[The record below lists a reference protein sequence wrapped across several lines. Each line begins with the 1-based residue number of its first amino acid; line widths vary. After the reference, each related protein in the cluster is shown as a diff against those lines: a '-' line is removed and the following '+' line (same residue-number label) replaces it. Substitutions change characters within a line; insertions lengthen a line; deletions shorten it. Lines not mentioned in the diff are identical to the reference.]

1 MTYKLVT
8 DNEIRDLPVPEQFF
22 QFADAYLKA
31 AIMQCDIVAQPPSY
45 GRWPDAAVVL
55 HLAAHAIELFLKAA
69 ILLREPG
76 AEPASAGHDIGKLT
90 RKFRELYPEPEFDWE
105 IPFSA
110 ADLDQDVPRTIK
122 YERAMQSMVY
132 RYPLKKKHEQWSQL
146 SALEPSSFK
155 TDLLGWQAKFAHLQ
169 NSCRPY

>member
-1 MTYKLVT
+1 M
-8 DNEIRDLPVPEQFF
+8 
-22 QFADAYLKA
+22 
-31 AIMQCDIVAQPPSY
+31 
-45 GRWPDAAVVL
+45 
-55 HLAAHAIELFLKAA
+55 
-69 ILLREPG
+69 
-76 AEPASAGHDIGKLT
+76 
-90 RKFRELYPEPEFDWE
+90 EFDWE

-132 RYPLKKKHEQWSQL
+132 QYPLKKKHEQWSQL
-146 SALEPSSFK
+146 SALEPCSFK